1 MQVKSI
7 AECSKGILQYFR
19 SSLSYDLSL
28 RSFFFFFEWPL
39 KTSFTVVPVIL
50 TSLCV
55 LTIIMLKPDSAS
67 GKLDGDF
74 FSDWMNRKKSDF
86 FFILKYKRN

>member
-7 AECSKGILQYFR
+7 AE
-19 SSLSYDLSL
+19 LSYHLSL
-28 RSFFFFFEWPL
+28 RSLFFFFFEWPL
-39 KTSFTVVPVIL
+39 KTGFTVVPVIL
-50 TSLCV
+50 TSLCM

-86 FFILKYKRN
+86 FHT